1 MSSLCYI
8 LLMCLQISF
17 ALTEIIT
24 EKCII
29 DESLRARNLASKTP
43 YDYNFDPNTNLEIPT
58 GCEPTKFWLVSRHG
72 TRYPSKSG
80 IDAINQILPSLT
92 RLNDSKLC
100 EKDIQLLK
108 NWQPQ
113 DLSPNDAKKL
123 HAEGEKELLLMAE
136 RFQLRFPHLL
146 SQDYHE
152 ENFKFRATNT
162 QRAKQSQFYFATG
175 LFGRKV
181 DLY

>member
-8 LLMCLQISF
+8 LLLSLQTSF
-17 ALTEIIT
+17 AIT
-24 EKCII
+24 ENCII

-43 YDYNFDPNTNLEIPT
+43 YDYIFDPNTNLEIPT

-80 IDAINQILPSLT
+80 IDAINQILPNLT
-92 RLNDSKLC
+92 RIKNSEFC

-113 DLSPNDAKKL
+113 DLSLDDAKKL

-136 RFQLRFPHLL
+136 RFQFRFPHLL
-146 SQDYHE
+146 RQDYHE

-181 DLY
+181 DLS